1 MSAILLKFVHIIAIA
16 LWSGGLLSLPFLY
29 RQRRD
34 LTGDPLHRLHNFT
47 RFFYVGL
54 VSPAAFVA
62 IGSGTILIFLEGTF
76 EAWFSLKL
84 ALVGIMVFIHVL
96 TGLMILRLFQPGQSY
111 PAVRFVVVTL
121 LTATVIA
128 AILVTVLGKPQWLT
142 PAWFAAF
149 FAPGTLGQWL
159 NDLNVWPK

>member
-1 MSAILLKFVHIIAIA
+1 MSAVLLKFVHIFAIA

-54 VSPAAFVA
+54 VSPAAFLA

-76 EAWFSLKL
+76 EAWFTLKL
-84 ALVGIMVFIHVL
+84 ALVGVMVFIHVL
-96 TGLMILRLFQPGQSY
+96 TGLLILRLFRPDQSY
-111 PAVRFVVVTL
+111 PAVRFLGVTL

-128 AILVTVLGKPQWLT
+128 AILVTVLGKPVWLT
-142 PAWFAAF
+142 PAWFTAF
-149 FAPGTLGQWL
+149 FAPGALGQWL
-159 NDLNVWPK
+159 SDLNVWPI

>member
-1 MSAILLKFVHIIAIA
+1 VSAILLKFVHIIAIA

-111 PAVRFVVVTL
+111 PAVRFVIVTL

-128 AILVTVLGKPQWLT
+128 AILVAVLGKPVWLT
-142 PAWFAAF
+142 PAWLADIFV
-149 FAPGTLGQWL
+149 PGALGRWL
-159 NDLNVWPK
+159 GELNVWPI